1 MLLILWLIQAESQLK
16 HYLHE
21 TDLQAW
27 LMGTVSWFLLDLSG
41 QPTVDGTTTSQVDPG
56 FFRKTEEY
64 DPVIKTVNYVPL
76 WVLPQA
82 PALFPLA
89 DAL

>member
-1 MLLILWLIQAESQLK
+1 MHDLR
-16 HYLHE
+16 E

-27 LMGTVSWFLLDLSG
+27 LMGTVSWFLLDLRE

-56 FFRKTEEY
+56 FFKKIDEY
-64 DPVIKTVNYVPL
+64 DPDIKSVNCVLL

-82 PALFPLA
+82 PALLPLA

>member
-1 MLLILWLIQAESQLK
+1 M
-16 HYLHE
+16 
-21 TDLQAW
+21 
-27 LMGTVSWFLLDLSG
+27 
-41 QPTVDGTTTSQVDPG
+41 DGTTTSQVDPG
-56 FFRKTEEY
+56 FFKKIDEY
-64 DPVIKTVNYVPL
+64 DSEIESVNSVPL